1 MLCVLL
7 HEFEIA
13 RGVLAE
19 RADVVVGQGFAD
31 VFVAAD
37 LAAPFVRARGELV
50 FILGSLGAR
59 LDVGLVVGVCGR
71 GRVRQD
77 LHGCGHSD
85 EECVG
90 AQVDGLLHV
99 YGEVCVGALGDIRY
113 AVVGVFAVGVAREFV
128 DIAA

>member
-1 MLCVLL
+1 M
-7 HEFEIA
+7 F
-13 RGVLAE
+13 AE
-19 RADVVVGQGFAD
+19 RADVVVRQGFAD
-31 VFVAAD
+31 IFIAAD
-37 LAAPFVRARGELV
+37 LAAPFVHALGKLV
-50 FILGSLGAR
+50 FILGGFGAR
-59 LDVGLVVGVCGR
+59 LDVRLIVGVCGR
-71 GRVRQD
+71 GRVLHD

-99 YGEVCVGALGDIRY
+99 YGEVCVGAPGDIRY